1 MYTLYKIIR
10 GRKNIL
16 KMATLNFSL
25 GSQAYQE
32 LKRLILEGRLAPGEK
47 INEAELAQALGI
59 SRTPIRE
66 ALNRLAKEGLVNIF
80 PQRGAFVVEFS
91 AKDVEELFLIREKL
105 EGLAA
110 YLAAEKITAKDV
122 EKLESCVQGF
132 QEPFREKEIKRY
144 AREDFKFHQTIVA
157 LSEAR
162 RLISLISTLHDY
174 IRIFRL
180 TTIGLSGRM
189 RNSLEEHKRIISA
202 LKKKDPPAAERAMR
216 EHIRHVRQG
225 VMENIHLFIDKA
237 KEPTQEKK
245 EGKLW
250 PDLITKSSRKWPKSY
265 TYVL

>member
-1 MYTLYKIIR
+1 MI
-10 GRKNIL
+10 
-16 KMATLNFSL
+16 KMAALNFSL

-32 LKRLILEGRLAPGEK
+32 LKRLILERRLSPGEK

-110 YLAAEKITAKDV
+110 YLAAERITTKDV

-132 QEPFREKEIKRY
+132 REPFSEREINRY
-144 AREDFKFHQTIVA
+144 AREDFKFHQTIVT

-189 RNSLEEHKRIISA
+189 RNSLEEHKRIIRA
-202 LKKKDPPAAERAMR
+202 LKKKEPVAAENAMR

-225 VMENIHLFIDKA
+225 VMENIHLFLDKA
-237 KEPTQEKK
+237 KGPTQEKK
-245 EGKLW
+245 EEKSW
-250 PDLITKSSRKWPKSY
+250 PGLTTKSSKKWPKNYISA
-265 TYVL
+265 L